1 MSVDTLDPSPRR
13 LAKLPDAAQLSASP
27 RKPSAVERLEADK
40 AKYVKSHQVALNKQ
54 LPVIR
59 KPLMTPN
66 DSRPLRPGA
75 MQPTRKI
82 PTQSPARCEPP
93 PLDLKHLSNLI
104 NGVSDTTLLY
114 TSPQLGSP
122 RKREDPECTKS
133 SQPLSPTSPSVK
145 ESSVRSPLSP
155 TSQKKTLVECP
166 KAKTS
171 SAGTVRRVDV
181 RPQVLQMRK
190 PCRAQLQNRPPV
202 QLPEQRMH
210 SQLLQLLR
218 PYTQP
223 QPQPLPLKPVG
234 IKSRVDVTSPVTSPK
249 SPVLTSPFSA
259 EPLKSPNSTLP
270 SSVRSPK
277 DTNLDV
283 SPLHSP
289 AIASLASISDV
300 PSADSPAIT
309 RKSSVNSRKRT
320 SLTRSKSDVSDRFSR
335 AGAEVERFF
344 NYCGLDPSDFD
355 DLEPGSDIASVS
367 RLRSASAPAS
377 EHTAE
382 GGDEEEEEEAPK
394 DERPA
399 YGISVIE
406 RNARVIKWL
415 FGMRQAKDSTKVA
428 NM

>member
-13 LAKLPDAAQLSASP
+13 LARVPDVAQLSQSP

-54 LPVIR
+54 QPVIR
-59 KPLMTPN
+59 KPLMAPN

-75 MQPTRKI
+75 VQPTRKMPI
-82 PTQSPARCEPP
+82 RSTTKCEAP
-93 PLDLKHLSNLI
+93 PLDLQHLSNLI
-104 NGVSDTTLLY
+104 NGVSDTSVQSTP
-114 TSPQLGSP
+114 PQQDHL
-122 RKREDPECTKS
+122 RKTEDSES
-133 SQPLSPTSPSVK
+133 SDLTQPLSLTSSSVE
-145 ESSVRSPLSP
+145 ESSVKSLLSQIK
-155 TSQKKTLVECP
+155 SLADCP
-166 KAKTS
+166 GA
-171 SAGTVRRVDV
+171 SASCTVNVRRVDV
-181 RPQVLQMRK
+181 RPQVPQMRK

-202 QLPEQRMH
+202 QLPEQRNH
-210 SQLLQLLR
+210 SQLLRLLR

-223 QPQPLPLKPVG
+223 QPQPLKLVG
-234 IKSRVDVTSPVTSPK
+234 VKSRRDVTSTIPNTVPSLK
-249 SPVLTSPFSA
+249 SPVHTSPFSV
-259 EPLKSPNSTLP
+259 EPLKNPSSTLP

-277 DTNLDV
+277 DA
-283 SPLHSP
+283 SPLTSP
-289 AIASLASISDV
+289 AITSPTSISDV
-300 PSADSPAIT
+300 PSTSSPANT
-309 RKSSVNSRKRT
+309 RHSSVSSRKRP

-344 NYCGLDPSDFD
+344 NYCGLDPSDFN

-382 GGDEEEEEEAPK
+382 GDEEEEEEEASK
-394 DERPA
+394 GEKPA

-415 FGMRQAKDSTKVA
+415 YGMRQAKDSTKVV
-428 NM
+428 NV